1 VLLFLLLAAGAVT
14 VAGASHPAH
23 RQQADLVADLDA
35 GRVTHLEFRSVDQQV
50 RWVDG
55 WWRWR
60 ETALESAPDNSDGS
74 TTLPSAQSAAAAW
87 LTGRVDASGH
97 PVVVE
102 FHDGQDSG
110 WWVNLVV
117 PGPLKAAT
125 GVAWLATL
133 LIMLGRRRHRYAN
146 RWAWFW
152 LFTVGQ
158 LGALLYLVLEP
169 QPLWRPGSWPTRP
182 ARSITRGGK
191 GFAWAI
197 GLSFVTSL
205 TVAGITV
212 LQGLTPP

>member
-1 VLLFLLLAAGAVT
+1 VLLFLTLATGAVT
-14 VAGASHPAH
+14 VAGAFHPAQ
-23 RQQADLVADLDA
+23 RQERDLIADLDA
-35 GRVTHLEFRSVDQQV
+35 GRVSHLEYRPIDQQV

-60 ETALESAPDNSDGS
+60 VTILESGPDNSDAA
-74 TTLPSAQSAAAAW
+74 TTPPSAQAAVAW
-87 LTGRVDASGH
+87 LNARIDASGH

-102 FHDGQDSG
+102 FRDDQESG

-133 LIMLGRRRHRYAN
+133 LIMFGRRRHRYAN

-158 LGALLYLVLEP
+158 LGAPLYLVLEP
-169 QPLWRPGSWPTRP
+169 HPLWRPGSWPPRP
-182 ARSITRGGK
+182 ARSITRGGI
-191 GFAWAI
+191 GFVWAI
-197 GLSFVTSL
+197 GLSIVTSL
-205 TVAGITV
+205 IVVGITA
-212 LQGLTPP
+212 L